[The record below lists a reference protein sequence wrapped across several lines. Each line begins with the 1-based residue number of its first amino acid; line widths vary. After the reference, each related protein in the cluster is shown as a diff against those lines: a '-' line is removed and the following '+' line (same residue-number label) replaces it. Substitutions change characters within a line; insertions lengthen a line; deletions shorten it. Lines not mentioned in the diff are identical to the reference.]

1 MKIKLK
7 KSGTNAKQL
16 PHTWIIGPDDG
27 GKVPLE
33 IGEKIHI
40 GGQPDDV
47 WWIVESVERGQSGLP
62 DVLNRNQPEIG
73 N

>member
-7 KSGTNAKQL
+7 KAGTNAKQL

-27 GKVPLE
+27 GKAPLE
-33 IGEKIHI
+33 IGEKIHV

-47 WWIVESVERGQSGLP
+47 WWIVES
-62 DVLNRNQPEIG
+62 IK
-73 N
+73 